1 MAQVQE
7 SYKTEVLEQL
17 IGEMDLIVYNDD
29 YNTFDFVIETLEKV
43 CKHEPEQAVQCTWI
57 IHFKGKCSVK
67 RGSYETLEPLCT
79 ALLDRG
85 LNAEIE

>member
-7 SYKTEVLEQL
+7 RYETELLEQ
-17 IGEMDLIVYNDD
+17 IVDEMDLIIYNDD
-29 YNTFDFVIETLEKV
+29 YNSFDFVIETLQKI
-43 CKHEPEQAVQCTWI
+43 CKHEPEQAEQCTWI

-85 LNAEIE
+85 LSAEIE